1 MKIILTG
8 ATGMV
13 GEGVL
18 WECLANDMVT
28 EVLSISRKPYD
39 MQHAKLK
46 QLLVPDFTKLSDYK
60 TDITGYDACFYC
72 AGVSSVGKNEQ
83 EFTRLTYDTVLPFA
97 KALQEANP
105 RMKFIYVSGQG
116 TDSSEKGRLMWAR
129 VKGKTE
135 NDLTKLGFGA
145 VYNFRPG
152 VMMPFEGQKN
162 WKGYVI
168 FLVKV
173 IRLFVPS
180 KVLSLSEVGKAMIKA
195 SYKSI
200 PKHVLEVK
208 DIKAIAE

>member
-1 MKIILTG
+1 
-8 ATGMV
+8 MV

-46 QLLVPDFTKLSDYK
+46 QLLVQDFTKLSDYK

-83 EFTRLTYDTVLPFA
+83 DFTRLTYDTVIAFA
-97 KALQEANP
+97 RAMQEANP
-105 RMKFIYVSGQG
+105 KMKFIYVSGQG

-152 VMMPFEGQKN
+152 VMMPFKGQKN

-180 KVLSLSEVGKAMIKA
+180 KVLSLSEVGRAMVNITKQGHSTA
-195 SYKSI
+195 
-200 PKHVLEVK
+200 VLEVK
-208 DIKAIAE
+208 DIKALAE

>member
-46 QLLVPDFTKLSDYK
+46 QLLVQDFTKLNDYK

-83 EFTRLTYDTVLPFA
+83 DFTRLTYDTVIAFA
-97 KALQEANP
+97 RAMQEANP
-105 RMKFIYVSGQG
+105 KMKFIYVSGQG

-152 VMMPFEGQKN
+152 VMMPFKGQKN

-180 KVLSLSEVGKAMIKA
+180 KVLSLSEVGRAMVNITKQGHSTA
-195 SYKSI
+195 
-200 PKHVLEVK
+200 VLEVK
-208 DIKAIAE
+208 DIKALAE

>member
-46 QLLVPDFTKLSDYK
+46 QLQVQDFTKLNDYK
-60 TDITGYDACFYC
+60 ADITGYDACFYC
-72 AGVSSVGKNEQ
+72 AGVSSVGKNE
-83 EFTRLTYDTVLPFA
+83 EDFTRLTYDTVIAFA
-97 KALQEANP
+97 KAMQEANP

-116 TDSSEKGRLMWAR
+116 TDSSEQGRLMWAR

-135 NDLTKLGFGA
+135 NDLMKLGFGA

-152 VMMPFEGQKN
+152 VMMPFDGQKN

-168 FLVKV
+168 FLVKA

-180 KVLSLSEVGKAMIKA
+180 KVLTLSEVGKAMIRA
-195 SYKSI
+195 SYKGS
-200 PKHVLEVK
+200 PKQVMEVK
-208 DIKAIAE
+208 DIKALAE